1 MAGWWTAARP
11 GFGTPRRTTTQSN
24 ARFATS
30 GDAGLPIQ
38 DYRGAPHT
46 AEEVADGVLA
56 TVQAIH
62 QQLPNSHIL
71 ALSVLRGLNN
81 SDPDRIAVGQAN
93 ALVSQAFAADTNPLF
108 DYLDISSKF
117 RNPDG
122 TINANMMGYGLHLNP
137 AA

>member
-1 MAGWWTAARP
+1 M
-11 GFGTPRRTTTQSN
+11 
-24 ARFATS
+24 
-30 GDAGLPIQ
+30 
-38 DYRGAPHT
+38 
-46 AEEVADGVLA
+46 LA

-81 SDPDRIAVGQAN
+81 SDPDRIAVDQAN
-93 ALVSQAFAADTNPLF
+93 ALVSQAFATDTNPLL

-122 TINANMMGYGLHLNP
+122 TINGNMMGDGVHLN
-137 AA
+137 AAGYSAWADAIAPFVNQYAKVDPILAT